1 VRQWNPVRRRW
12 CLRRTVEATPRP
24 QQAFEIDNNAFE
36 AFGEVIKFGP
46 RHHGKPCTTEPLSCR
61 SKRGHTA
68 AGIGKKLLSRAIE
81 MQEVRFSVA
90 EQTCCLTAPDIFDH
104 LVKSGCANIGGL
116 ACRAMQDFK
125 NGVQR

>member
-1 VRQWNPVRRRW
+1 V
-12 CLRRTVEATPRP
+12 
-24 QQAFEIDNNAFE
+24 FEIDNNAFE
-36 AFGEVIKFGP
+36 ACGEVTKFGP

-104 LVKSGCANIGGL
+104 LVKSGCANIGGH
-116 ACRAMQDFK
+116 ACRPMQDFK